1 MHSDSN
7 PMNAYLDGERHI
19 FVDNVRFWS
28 MIGIVAIHSASVF
41 IVIENTHP
49 LLIAALLAPAKFG
62 TIGFFLIS
70 GFLLASVSTDTGR
83 WNTSADGCRRYFFR
97 GCSGYPSLL
106 SL

>member
-41 IVIENTHP
+41 IVIENAHP
-49 LLIAALLAPAKFG
+49 LLIAALVPPARFG
-62 TIGFFLIS
+62 AIQGS
-70 GFLLASVSTDTGR
+70 CARSR
-83 WNTSADGCRRYFFR
+83 ECSAGER
-97 GCSGYPSLL
+97 S
-106 SL
+106 